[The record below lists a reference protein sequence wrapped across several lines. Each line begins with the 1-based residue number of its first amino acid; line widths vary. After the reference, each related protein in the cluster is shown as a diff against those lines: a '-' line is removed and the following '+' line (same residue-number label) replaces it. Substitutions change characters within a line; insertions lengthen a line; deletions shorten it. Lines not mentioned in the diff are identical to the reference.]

1 MPCKVRGDEKD
12 FLSQNALTVHPDYL
26 KLLGLEISEGRF
38 FDAQKDVSR
47 GNKIVIN
54 EAAKKF
60 WKIEDIQKCR
70 ILNKYWE
77 DSTGYEI
84 IGVVKDFNYQH
95 LSVKPQ
101 PLFMLYFAD
110 ADNYFLIKFKDGFVQ
125 SDLQSVSR
133 LYKEVNPGE
142 DFTFSFLSDEIADLY
157 QKEKKLSQ
165 IYLVFTIIALFI
177 TAIGIF
183 VIAIYDAQR
192 RTKEIGIRKVNGAQI
207 GEIMLMLNKDFVKLV
222 LLAFIIACPIVWYA
236 MHKWLENFAYKID
249 ISWWIFILAGL
260 LAIGIAVLTVS
271 WQSWR
276 VAGRNPVESLKY
288 E

>member
-1 MPCKVRGDEKD
+1 
-12 FLSQNALTVHPDYL
+12 
-26 KLLGLEISEGRF
+26 
-38 FDAQKDVSR
+38 
-47 GNKIVIN
+47 
-54 EAAKKF
+54 
-60 WKIEDIQKCR
+60 
-70 ILNKYWE
+70 
-77 DSTGYEI
+77 
-84 IGVVKDFNYQH
+84 
-95 LSVKPQ
+95 
-101 PLFMLYFAD
+101 LFILYFAD